1 MAHLFFFIFC
11 GSIYQ
16 VAKTRLLLKKQRYKY
31 RIRRRP
37 SFYRPR
43 KSMESEIIRE
53 LPSVGLTTSSGHR
66 SSFNPADDYFSSSAI
81 PGTSSSGVYS
91 STSTDCPTTIT
102 STIAPDGSPNSLS
115 PLAIVMKD
123 PPAMPS
129 DIDASSKKRLSLAQF
144 LAFQQQKQSDMCER
158 YVLGSGTPT
167 DESIRADIER
177 RISRGHNHGETSII
191 VTMPQSNIVVY
202 VDDFAS
208 FEGPTDSSG
217 KECTE
222 DDEEDDEEE
231 DGGAISFDDRTA
243 FTVDDL
249 PQEEEDEEIETEEP
263 TSMNVLEKSVQPA
276 DCHSNRA
283 GSEAL
288 GNGNSSRRPS
298 CQATIIINPR
308 GSIAHALA
316 TEVQS
321 EHRRP
326 SAVRKASQRNTCKRK
341 GKGKRLQ
348 FRNKITRYDSTDNKQ
363 ESKAAKI
370 LSIITLSVIFCWLP
384 FFILALLMPL
394 CRECV
399 INKYL
404 FDFCLWLG
412 WTNSSINPLL
422 YTAFS
427 PDFRNAFKK
436 LLFGNKRAKR

>member
-1 MAHLFFFIFC
+1 MAPLFFFIFL

-16 VAKTRLLLKKQRYKY
+16 VAKTRILLKKQRYKY

-66 SSFNPADDYFSSSAI
+66 SSLNPADDDYFSSSAI

-91 STSTDCPTTIT
+91 STSTDCPTTIA
-102 STIAPDGSPNSLS
+102 STIASDGSPNSLS

-123 PPAMPS
+123 PPATPS
-129 DIDASSKKRLSLAQF
+129 DIGVNSKKRLSLAQF
-144 LAFQQQKQSDMCER
+144 LTFQQQKQSDMCER
-158 YVLGSGTPT
+158 YVLGSATPT

-208 FEGPTDSSG
+208 FEGPIDSSG

-222 DDEEDDEEE
+222 DDEED
-231 DGGAISFDDRTA
+231 GGAISFDDPTA

-249 PQEEEDEEIETEEP
+249 PQEEEDEEIETEGP
-263 TSMNVLEKSVQPA
+263 TPMNVLEKSVQPA
-276 DCHSNRA
+276 NCHSNRA

-288 GNGNSSRRPS
+288 ANGNRSRRPS
-298 CQATIIINPR
+298 CQATIIISPR
-308 GSIAHALA
+308 SSIAHALA

-326 SAVRKASQRNTCKRK
+326 SAVRKASQGNTCKRK
-341 GKGKRLQ
+341 RKGKRLQ
-348 FRNKITRYDSTDNKQ
+348 FRHKITRYDSTDNKQ
-363 ESKAAKI
+363 ESKAARI

-394 CRECV
+394 CRECA
-399 INKYL
+399 INKYF